1 MFCCVLKSSDCHII
15 YSTYI
20 PRKYLVWEVW
30 EAFNFPCRLWRWD
43 RMARGEMIG
52 QKNTGLLLQWISQE
66 SWHSFL
72 NWLKIRK
79 NSGIFVQLWGGRKRN
94 FLVSKG
100 GYSTPCGSVLNGSV
114 LDRAQIKVP
123 HLKILQGWSQT
134 RVFLM
139 IVWYVPCPNQHFCN
153 RQVLSERFN
162 CSVILVWPHPLTPL
176 EIFTGIYGIPS
187 QSALLR
193 LTRT

>member
-1 MFCCVLKSSDCHII
+1 MKIFSTISMFCCVLKSSDCHII

-43 RMARGEMIG
+43 SMARGEMIG

-66 SWHSFL
+66 SLHSFL

-79 NSGIFVQLWGGRKRN
+79 NPGIFVQLWGGRKRN

-100 GYSTPCGSVLNGSV
+100 GYINTLWLSAKWLRFGQSTNQSSPPQNPAG
-114 LDRAQIKVP
+114 
-123 HLKILQGWSQT
+123 LKSNQSFFDDCLICALSKPA
-134 RVFLM
+134 FL
-139 IVWYVPCPNQHFCN
+139 
-153 RQVLSERFN
+153 
-162 CSVILVWPHPLTPL
+162 
-176 EIFTGIYGIPS
+176 
-187 QSALLR
+187 
-193 LTRT
+193 